1 MEKVKSKTERNES
14 KKRVSE
20 AIGNSLPTLNFL
32 VYGFKQQAPLASQP
46 ISLNSVSASTIVN
59 HKNDK
64 FGGKFATVGKSKGK
78 KTVISK
84 ADISNPTNF
93 RLVQH
98 VGLTSQPALSSNNNP
113 FEV

>member
-14 KKRVSE
+14 KKRVNE
-20 AIGNSLPTLNFL
+20 TIGNSLPTLNFL
-32 VYGFKQQAPLASQP
+32 VNGFKQQAPLVSQP
-46 ISLNSVSASTIVN
+46 ISLNSVSASTIDN

-78 KTVISK
+78 KTVFSK